1 MLFRAGLAFQAHL
14 VLFSSP
20 LTVTARKPAAS
31 NLQSSNVHQ
40 CVAGAAVEVHTSRI
54 ANTAESMEISLVDKS
69 ISRQLL
75 LEMARERFGNMVKA
89 GVDIDQRVMAIGGG
103 LHADEESFLLERGSR
118 QENLWEINI
127 HPRKDLPE
135 MVEFDSLINIRP
147 RQDNLSRYVEDSSVR
162 DRIIAIVGALM
173 Q

>member
-1 MLFRAGLAFQAHL
+1 
-14 VLFSSP
+14 
-20 LTVTARKPAAS
+20 
-31 NLQSSNVHQ
+31 
-40 CVAGAAVEVHTSRI
+40 
-54 ANTAESMEISLVDKS
+54 MEISLVDKS
-69 ISRQLL
+69 ISRELL

-89 GVDIDQRVMAIGGG
+89 VVDIDQSIMAIGAG

-118 QENLWEINI
+118 QENLWGINI
-127 HPRKDLPE
+127 HPKKELPE

-162 DRIIAIVGALM
+162 DRIVAIVGALV